1 MDSKDSDAEEMKR
14 LINYDDQSEE
24 AEDEQ
29 SDEDMQED
37 SDDDEEGEEE
47 SDPEDDSEAENSSD
61 SQADKPTKSKLKKR
75 SLKDRLVE
83 EQEIRDKEKRMR
95 TGDDSPKDID
105 DFERLLVANQD
116 QSYLWIQYM
125 AFMLDNVDA
134 SAARK
139 VAERAVK
146 SVAMTND

>member
-1 MDSKDSDAEEMKR
+1 MASQDSDAAEMKR
-14 LINYDDQSEE
+14 LINYDDESGEE
-24 AEDEQ
+24 EQDESMDSGDSD
-29 SDEDMQED
+29 SDE
-37 SDDDEEGEEE
+37 EEGEQE
-47 SDPEDDSEAENSSD
+47 SDPDIESASDSESVEEAV
-61 SQADKPTKSKLKKR
+61 AATKSKLKKR
-75 SLKDRLVE
+75 TLKDRLAE

-105 DFERLLVANQD
+105 DFERLLVADQD

>member
-1 MDSKDSDAEEMKR
+1 MGSKDSDAEEMKR
-14 LINYDDQSEE
+14 LINYDQS
-24 AEDEQ
+24 
-29 SDEDMQED
+29 
-37 SDDDEEGEEE
+37 EEGEEE
-47 SDPEDDSEAENSSD
+47 QSDADMEEDSEEGEQESDPEDHDSEAESD
-61 SQADKPTKSKLKKR
+61 SEDVQLNTKSKLKKR
-75 SLKDRLVE
+75 TLKDRLVE

-105 DFERLLVANQD
+105 DFERLLVADQD